1 VKRSYRIGRRRD
13 ADIIVSDRSVS
24 RSHADLVVDGEGGYF
39 LTDCGSRLG
48 TFVLRDGGWEPVRQV
63 FVGPDEPILLGDFET
78 TVRTLLDGVEA
89 SSGLRSTTARLL
101 PGAKRRV
108 AAVLAADVVGYSRMM
123 AQDEAGTLARFRAAM
138 AEAIQPAIDREG
150 GRVFK
155 TIGDG
160 FLVDF
165 PEAAAALR
173 AAVEMQRALAQRNAA
188 QPRSRRLRLRVG
200 INVGSV
206 IADADDLF
214 GDGVN
219 LAARLEGIAEPGCI
233 AISEAVH
240 DETVDAVEL
249 NFVDWGAQ
257 PLKNLPAPV
266 RVFHVDPLDGPT
278 R

>member
-1 VKRSYRIGRRRD
+1 MKRSYRVGRRGD
-13 ADIIVSDRSVS
+13 ADIVVSDSSVS

-48 TFVLRDGGWEPVRQV
+48 TFVLRDGAWEPVRQA
-63 FVGPDEPILLGDFET
+63 FVGPDEPVLLGDFET
-78 TVRTLLDGVEA
+78 TVRMLLDGVEA
-89 SSGLRSTTARLL
+89 NSGVRSNTAKLL
-101 PGAKRRV
+101 PGAMRRMS
-108 AAVLAADVVGYSRMM
+108 AVLAADVVDYSRMM

-138 AEAIQPAIDREG
+138 ADAIQPAIDREG

-165 PEAAAALR
+165 PVAAAALR

-188 QPRSRRLRLRVG
+188 QPRLNRLRLRIG
-200 INVGSV
+200 ISFGSV

-240 DETVDAVEL
+240 EETVRAVDL
-249 NFVDWGAQ
+249 NYVDWGPR

-278 R
+278 Q